1 VSLDSRTLPAA
12 LAAAPPP
19 LMQNGHL
26 RMKRCR
32 YRLMLYSA
40 FDTYIGRSFDLYGE
54 FAEAE
59 IAIFRQLVRPGQC
72 VFDVG
77 ANIGAH
83 TIALAA
89 IVGPHGRVTSFE
101 PQRVIFQMLNA
112 NVALNGLHHVT
123 THQMALGSAAGSLK
137 VPPLDYAGELNFGGL
152 SLEHIK
158 QGEEVRQST
167 FDSLAVRACDF
178 VKIDV
183 EGMEIEVLKGMAE
196 TIQRFRPAMYVEND
210 RRHKSAALVGHL
222 LGLGYRLY
230 YHVSAVFPATN
241 FFANPV
247 NVFGAAGAFNMICL
261 PGERSHSAGGLREI
275 THPNEALM
283 GPRHEG

>member
-1 VSLDSRTLPAA
+1 MSLDSKALPAA

-32 YRLMLYSA
+32 YGLMLYSA

-72 VFDVG
+72 VFDIG

-83 TIALAA
+83 TVALAA
-89 IVGPHGRVTSFE
+89 IVGPQGRVTAFE

-112 NVALNGLHHVT
+112 NVALNALQNVA

-137 VPPLDYAGELNFGGL
+137 VPPLDYTGENNFGGL
-152 SLEHIK
+152 SLENIK
-158 QGEEVRQST
+158 QGEDVAMST
-167 FDSLAVRACDF
+167 FDSLSVRACDF

-196 TIQRFRPAMYVEND
+196 TIRHFRPAMYVEND
-210 RRHKSAALVGHL
+210 RRHKSAALVAHL

-261 PGERSHSAGGLREI
+261 PAEKAHSAAGLREI
-275 THPNEALM
+275 TDPNEPLM
-283 GPRHEG
+283 GPRQT

>member
-1 VSLDSRTLPAA
+1 MSLDKEALPAA

-26 RMKRCR
+26 RVKRCR
-32 YRLMLYSA
+32 YGLILYSA
-40 FDTYIGRSFDLYGE
+40 SDTYIGRSFDLYGE
-54 FAEAE
+54 FAEVE
-59 IAIFRQLVRPGQC
+59 IAIFRQLVRPGQS
-72 VFDVG
+72 VFDIG

-83 TIALAA
+83 TLALAA
-89 IVGPHGRVTSFE
+89 IVGPQGRVTAFE

-112 NVALNGLHHVT
+112 NVALNGLHQVA
-123 THQMALGSAAGSLK
+123 THHLALGSAAGSLK
-137 VPPLDYAGELNFGGL
+137 VPPLDYTGELNFGGL
-152 SLEHIK
+152 SLENIK
-158 QGEEVRQST
+158 QGEDVAMST

-183 EGMEIEVLKGMAE
+183 EGMEIDVLKGMAAA
-196 TIQRFRPAMYVEND
+196 IQRFRPAMYVEND
-210 RRHKSAALVGHL
+210 RRHKSAALVAHL

-230 YHVSAVFPATN
+230 CHVTPVFPATN

-261 PGERSHSAGGLREI
+261 PREKSHSATGLPEI
-275 THPNEALM
+275 TDPDQPLM
-283 GPRHEG
+283 APRQE